1 MYNNNYKDILNS
13 KKSKLM
19 DLLEILNKS
28 IDQKISSYK
37 NEINILT
44 QEKEKN
50 KIDEKYKK
58 QKNEELDNLKSEL
71 NNILLDINNIILNI
85 TK

>member
-58 QKNEELDNLKSEL
+58 QKNEELDNLK
-71 NNILLDINNIILNI
+71 
-85 TK
+85 